1 MNAIEEL
8 LERGKEIE
16 DKIGYEFKEK
26 KLFLL
31 AFVHRSFFNEHRDL
45 VNEHNERL
53 EFLGDSVLGL
63 IVSDFLYT
71 HLPKEPEGRLSHLR
85 SQIVE
90 AGRCVQFVHQL
101 EISQYV
107 LLGRGE
113 RMNDGRG
120 RDSILADLF
129 EALIGG
135 IFLDG
140 GLDEVKRFF
149 FGHFSE
155 EIAELLSAPLRNWK
169 AELQDYSQKRHQ
181 KPPIYKVLKEMGPD
195 HSKVFYVVALIDEQ
209 EVGEGTGSSKKEA
222 EQVAAENALRK
233 LAGELHG

>member
-8 LERGKEIE
+8 LERAKEIE
-16 DKIGYEFKEK
+16 DKIGFVFKDK

-45 VNEHNERL
+45 VDQHNERL

-63 IVSDFLYT
+63 IISDYLYQ
-71 HLPKEPEGRLSHLR
+71 HLPKEPEGQLSHLR

-120 RDSILADLF
+120 RDTILADLF
-129 EALIGG
+129 EALIGA

-155 EIAELLSAPLRNWK
+155 EIAQLLSAPLRNWK
-169 AELQDYSQKRHQ
+169 AELQDYSQKKHQ
-181 KPPIYKVLKEMGPD
+181 KPPMYKVLKEVGPD
-195 HSKVFYVVALIDEQ
+195 HSKMFYVIALIDEQ
-209 EVGEGTGSSKKEA
+209 QVGEGMGSSKKEA
-222 EQVAAENALRK
+222 EQAAAENALKK
-233 LAGELHG
+233 LAEESHG

>member
-8 LERGKEIE
+8 LGRAKEIE
-16 DKIGYEFKEK
+16 GKIGFVFKDK

-45 VNEHNERL
+45 VDQHNERL

-63 IVSDFLYT
+63 IISDYLYN
-71 HLPKEPEGRLSHLR
+71 HLPKEQEGQLSHLR

-113 RMNDGRG
+113 RLNDGRG
-120 RDSILADLF
+120 RDTILADLF
-129 EALIGG
+129 EALIGA

-155 EIAELLSAPLRNWK
+155 EISELLSAPLRNWK
-169 AELQDYSQKRHQ
+169 AELQDYSQKKHQ
-181 KPPIYKVLKEMGPD
+181 KPPMYKVLKEVGPD
-195 HSKVFYVVALIDEQ
+195 HSKMFYVIALIDEQ
-209 EVGEGTGSSKKEA
+209 QVGEGTGSSKKEA
-222 EQVAAENALRK
+222 EQVAAENALKK
-233 LAGELHG
+233 LAEESHG

>member
-8 LERGKEIE
+8 LARSQEIE
-16 DKIGYEFKEK
+16 EKIGYAFIDK

-45 VNEHNERL
+45 VDQHNERL

-63 IVSDFLYT
+63 IISDYLYT
-71 HLPKEPEGRLSHLR
+71 HLPKEPEGQLSHLR

-101 EISQYV
+101 GIAQYV

-120 RDSILADLF
+120 RDTILADLF
-129 EALIGG
+129 EAMIGA

-140 GLDEVKRFF
+140 GLDGVKSFF
-149 FGHFSE
+149 FGHFSK
-155 EIAELLSAPLRNWK
+155 EIAQLLSAPLRNWK
-169 AELQDYSQKRHQ
+169 AELQDYSQKKYQ
-181 KPPIYKVLKEMGPD
+181 KPPMYKVLKEVGPD
-195 HSKVFYVVALIDEQ
+195 HSKMFYVVALIDEQ
-209 EVGEGTGSSKKEA
+209 QVGEGTGSSKKEA
-222 EQVAAENALRK
+222 EQAAAENALKK
-233 LAGELHG
+233 LAEETHG

>member
-8 LERGKEIE
+8 LVRSKEIE
-16 DKIGYEFKEK
+16 EKIGYVFKDE

-45 VNEHNERL
+45 VDQHNERL

-63 IVSDFLYT
+63 IISDYLYT
-71 HLPKEPEGRLSHLR
+71 HLPKEPEGQLSHLR

-101 EISQYV
+101 GIAQYV

-120 RDSILADLF
+120 RDTILADLF
-129 EALIGG
+129 EAMIGA

-149 FGHFSE
+149 FGHFSD
-155 EIAELLSAPLRNWK
+155 EIAQLLSAPLRNWK
-169 AELQDYSQKRHQ
+169 AELQDYSQKKYQ
-181 KPPIYKVLKEMGPD
+181 KPPMYKVLKEVGPD
-195 HSKVFYVVALIDEQ
+195 HSKMFYVVALIDEQ
-209 EVGEGTGSSKKEA
+209 QVGEGTGSSKKEA
-222 EQVAAENALRK
+222 EQAAAENALKK
-233 LAGELHG
+233 LAEETHG